1 MTVNTYTSNFQLN
14 DSLIQKLK
22 TAESETINKSLSEN
36 LNKINTLSSIQ
47 DTFSSLVGNFSDFLK
62 FKPNDYS
69 ADIQGGINIKK
80 SENPQEGSYQINI
93 ESLYK
98 ENVFQS
104 EKYNKNSL
112 YGDGEINVNNQSF
125 ITTGKTVEEVV
136 KDLQNAGI
144 NANFDMVSESQGR
157 IIIKGNVQTES
168 FEQVQEGSN
177 LKLTIDGVNYEFQSN
192 TFKFRDMEIQATK
205 IGDAKLE
212 VKKDSLETQDKLL
225 SMVDKYNDLISYA
238 NDTMLYNDKFT
249 DKSSVKN
256 FLNELKTT
264 FFDSNA
270 FQNGFNLDE
279 HGKISVENVSSEKAT
294 EIIEKLSSKIEELKP
309 SITSVKEMYYARKDE
324 ISKLMEANLK
334 NLDLRYQQMS
344 NQFLNYN
351 QIISSMELNF
361 SSLKNLISLQ
371 YKS

>member
-1 MTVNTYTSNFQLN
+1 MTINTYTSNFQLN
-14 DSLIQKLK
+14 DTLINKLK
-22 TAESETINKSLSEN
+22 TSESETINKSLSEN
-36 LNKINTLSSIQ
+36 LNKLNTISSIQ

-62 FKPNDYS
+62 IEPNDYS
-69 ADIQGGINIKK
+69 ADIQGGLKIKK

-98 ENVFQS
+98 EDVFQS
-104 EKYNKNSL
+104 QKYDKNAL

-125 ITTGKTVEEVV
+125 STTGKTVEEVV

-157 IIIKGNVQTES
+157 IVIKGNIETQD
-168 FEQVQEGSN
+168 FEQKQVGSN
-177 LKLTIDGVNYEFQSN
+177 LKLNIDGVDYEFQSN

-205 IGDAKLE
+205 VGDAKLE
-212 VKKDSLETQDKLL
+212 IKKDSIETQDKL
-225 SMVDKYNDLISYA
+225 STMVDKYNDLVSYV

-249 DKSSVKN
+249 DKSSIKD
-256 FLNELKTT
+256 FLTDLKSV
-264 FFDSNA
+264 FFTEKA
-270 FQNGFNLDE
+270 FENGFSLDE
-279 HGKISVENVSSEKAT
+279 KGKISIENVSPEKAT
-294 EIIEKLSSKIEELKP
+294 EIMEKISSKIDDLKP
-309 SITSVKEMYYARKDE
+309 NIIATKDKYSLKKDE
-324 ISKLMEANLK
+324 INKLMETNLK
-334 NLDLRYQQMS
+334 NLDGRYQQMS